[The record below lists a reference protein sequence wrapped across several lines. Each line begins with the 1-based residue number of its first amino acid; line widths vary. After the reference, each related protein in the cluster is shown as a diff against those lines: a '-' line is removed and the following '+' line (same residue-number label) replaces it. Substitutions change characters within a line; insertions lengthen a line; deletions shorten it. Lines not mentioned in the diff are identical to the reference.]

1 MLIKGNPTE
10 FSNKSILHPLLRKDI
25 NEVLILDYRLRCRL
39 NDKSVPIKFLDK
51 IFVVSKNSF
60 IQNNTNISRKI
71 RKNVSVLLS
80 EFSGSILGLGGETYM
95 YLSLLENNSKKNF
108 ITNNESIYN
117 DSIFNNLS
125 RNYETD
131 LVNYEKVDIL
141 KTFEIAVVNL
151 SNLNS
156 FLMKQLNYCVR
167 GHIII
172 ISCNHND
179 FWKKT
184 KLLTKFKLK
193 SRKRIIDNTIGYFI
207 TVNLLSRK
215 KS

>member
-1 MLIKGNPTE
+1 MLIKGNPAQ

-60 IQNNTNISRKI
+60 IQNNKNISRKI
-71 RKNVSVLLS
+71 RKYVSELLS

-95 YLSLLENNSKKNF
+95 YLSILENNSKKNF

-131 LVNYEKVDIL
+131 LVNYEKVEIL